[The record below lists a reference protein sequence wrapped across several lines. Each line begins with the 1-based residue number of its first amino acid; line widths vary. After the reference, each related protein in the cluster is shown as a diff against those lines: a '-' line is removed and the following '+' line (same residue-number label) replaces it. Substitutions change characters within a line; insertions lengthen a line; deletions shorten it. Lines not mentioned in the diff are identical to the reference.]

1 MTTQATRHPTARAE
15 WVLVANGARA
25 RCFERD
31 PESSHL
37 RELAGFVHEQSR
49 IKPSQLGDDR
59 PGHAMKGGASTQF
72 EAHTEVHEKHRAQF
86 ARELA
91 AYLDEAALA
100 HRYDKLA
107 LIASTPF
114 LGDLRAQLGDA
125 SRRCLITSQALDLT
139 EVTGHE
145 LEQRVTSAM
154 LGHSV

>member
-1 MTTQATRHPTARAE
+1 MTTRPTPRPHPE
-15 WVLVANGARA
+15 WLLVANAARA

-31 PESSHL
+31 PENGHL

-49 IKPSQLGDDR
+49 LKRSQLGDDR

-72 EAHTEVHEKHRAQF
+72 EAHTDVHQKHREQF

-100 HRYDKLA
+100 HRYDKLV

-114 LGDLRAQLGDA
+114 LGELRAQLGDA
-125 SRRCLITSQALDLT
+125 SRRCMVTSQALDLT
-139 EVTGHE
+139 ELGGRD
-145 LEQRVTSAM
+145 LESRVRSAM
-154 LGHSV
+154 LGRSA